1 MKLKQWQ
8 YRHLTAALA
17 LVGLAAPLAML
28 GGCNSGGPSAA
39 SGSAAVAKASSVS
52 VSVDFPPPGAGAAR
66 IDENTTAIKVDI
78 WDATAQ
84 CDAHSTTPCW
94 PTRSVVLERPA
105 NGGTV
110 SAELKALAPGEAW
123 VQVTQL
129 TGGANNRTP
138 LETVNVSAK
147 LAEGQ
152 NSMTVTMIRAAWTLQ
167 TPIRFNKT
175 LASDDT
181 VLRSFSL
188 MQGGYQYAPQRAS
201 DGVHWL
207 GMSWYQALAKG
218 DNLCRDMWTGS
229 NPTLSCDQSQ
239 LGGGSIG
246 YFNRH
251 DGVDSSKSY
260 ALLTYLG
267 DEMPPLR
274 PGAQGRERAW
284 GLFSVAP
291 DGTMLGQ
298 DDDDSTTVSDPDILR
313 DLRVAVTGANT
324 IAGNMMEILFKS
336 ITASNRRCYSDWRH
350 TQQIPCPAQ
359 SAKASERSGSAYRQA
374 LVKAIA
380 QAQRSAGKAA
390 ANAQGCYID
399 LTLRYTDGDWVNTG
413 PGSGFHYTEDIV
425 EVVDVCL
432 HPFTATA
439 SQLPQSDL
447 QVSVNRVASPR

>member
-17 LVGLAAPLAML
+17 LVGLATPLAML
-28 GGCNSGGPSAA
+28 GGCNSDGPSVA
-39 SGSAAVAKASSVS
+39 SEPAAVAKTSSVS
-52 VSVDFPPPGAGAAR
+52 VSVDFPAPGAGAAR

-84 CDAHSTTPCW
+84 CYANFTICQ

-123 VQVTQL
+123 VRVTQL

-175 LASDDT
+175 FASDDT

-188 MQGGYQYAPQRAS
+188 VPQRAS
-201 DGVHWL
+201 DGVLWP

-218 DNLCRDMWTGS
+218 DNLCS
-229 NPTLSCDQSQ
+229 NQTLSCDQSQ
-239 LGGGSIG
+239 LAGGSIG

-267 DEMPPLR
+267 DEMAPLR
-274 PGAQGRERAW
+274 SDAQGRKRGWE
-284 GLFSVAP
+284 LLSVAP
-291 DGTMLGQ
+291 DGTMLGL
-298 DDDDSTTVSDPDILR
+298 DDDDGTVSDPDILR

-324 IAGNMMEILFKS
+324 IEGNMIELLIKS
-336 ITASNRRCYSDWRH
+336 KTASNLRCYSDWSR
-350 TQQIPCPAQ
+350 TQQISCPAQ
-359 SAKASERSGSAYRQA
+359 SAKASERRGSAYRQA
-374 LVKAIA
+374 LVEAIA

-399 LTLRYTDGDWVNTG
+399 LTLRYTHEGWVNTG
-413 PGSGFHYTEDIV
+413 SGSGYYYTADIV
-425 EVVDVCL
+425 EVNDICL
-432 HPFTATA
+432 HRFTATA